1 MKHQLTVGAPCFSG
15 GLDFSPMNGNWGCA
29 EGFSPGL
36 YGPAL
41 KRKRGLEPSVSA
53 KALSPHKCGG
63 FHPNS
68 FTLLDLLLTI
78 CLLTLMPGFSF
89 AQASK
94 QKTKIATS
102 QAEATGPIAIR
113 GGKLLTITHGVIE
126 NGVVVMEN
134 GKITA
139 VGPAG
144 TSIPRGATIIDAT
157 GMTVYPGLIDS
168 ETNLGLVEVE
178 ADQMSNDM
186 NEPSDEIMPHM
197 HVADAFHSE
206 TQRIPVVRVNG
217 ITNAIVAPG
226 TEDSLPG
233 QDIFIQLDGKDR
245 DQMILVRD
253 VALALNFSGDQRRR
267 GGRGEGGG
275 GGIGNRYPSTR
286 MGLAT
291 QLRQA
296 FMDAQDYETK
306 MKAAENRKPEA
317 SGGSG
322 GGRSGGGSD
331 RQKRDL
337 KLEALLPYLHG
348 QKPVVIGA
356 RDAYDVENAMRVA
369 KEFNLK
375 VVLNHVTHSQ
385 QILDEIA
392 SWKVPVIV
400 GPIYDFPRSDE
411 RYDAVYS
418 LPAELAKRG
427 VKIAFASY
435 RVEHNRNLPYAAG
448 YSVAFGLPY
457 EEALKAVTINPAEI
471 WGVADRLGSLDVGK
485 TANVVIA
492 NGDPLDVKTD
502 VKQVFIDGR
511 SIPMENRQ
519 THLRDQYGGVPS
531 APSASK

>member
-1 MKHQLTVGAPCFSG
+1 
-15 GLDFSPMNGNWGCA
+15 MNRL
-29 EGFSPGL
+29 FVSL
-36 YGPAL
+36 SLVAL
-41 KRKRGLEPSVSA
+41 FG
-53 KALSPHKCGG
+53 
-63 FHPNS
+63 S
-68 FTLLDLLLTI
+68 FAT
-78 CLLTLMPGFSF
+78 

-94 QKTKIATS
+94 QKTRMATS
-102 QAEATGPIAIR
+102 QVEATGPIAIR

-139 VGPAG
+139 VGPAS
-144 TSIPRGATIIDAT
+144 TSIPRGAAVVDAT

-178 ADQMSNDM
+178 ADQMSNDLV
-186 NEPSDEIMPHM
+186 EPSDEIMPHM
-197 HVADAFHSE
+197 HVGDAFHSE
-206 TQRIPVVRVNG
+206 TQRIPVVRLNG

-245 DQMILVRD
+245 DDMILVRD
-253 VALALNFSGDQRRR
+253 IAMPLNFSGEQRRR

-275 GGIGNRYPSTR
+275 GGLGGRFPSTR
-286 MGLAT
+286 MGLAS

-296 FMDAQDYETK
+296 FLDAQDYEAKQSATAK
-306 MKAAENRKPEA
+306 KSDSSSKGP
-317 SGGSG
+317 SGGEN
-322 GGRSGGGSD
+322 

-348 QKPVVIGA
+348 QRPVVIGA
-356 RDAYDVENAMRVA
+356 KDGYDLENAMRLA

-375 VVLNHVTHSQ
+375 VILNHVTHSQ
-385 QILDEIA
+385 QILDEIG

-400 GPIYDFPRSDE
+400 GPIYDFPRPDE

-418 LPAELAKRG
+418 LPAELYKRG

-435 RVEHNRNLPYAAG
+435 KVEHNRNLPYAAG
-448 YSVAFGLPY
+448 YAVAFGLPY

-471 WGVADRLGSLDVGK
+471 WGVADKLGSLDVGK

-492 NGDPLDVKTD
+492 TGDPLDVKTD
-502 VKQVFIDGR
+502 VKQVFIEGR
-511 SIPMENRQ
+511 KIPMENRQ
-519 THLRDQYGGVPS
+519 TRLRDQYGGVPS
-531 APSASK
+531 APTGAH